1 MEREE
6 SEKEQINNILL
17 KRLKVFFVCVCRVS
31 NCFVY
36 VGLRVCMWV
45 VSL

>member
-17 KRLKVFFVCVCRVS
+17 KRLKVFFVCVCRLLTV
-31 NCFVY
+31 
-36 VGLRVCMWV
+36 LCMWV